1 MRNKIVALLV
11 AVCTIYTGTMAQNQK
26 AKYVILVSIDGFRS
40 DFYKDPSWPAPH
52 LQQLAKQG
60 VYAQGVNGVFPTVT
74 YPSHTTLITGVTP
87 SRHGILY
94 NTVFAPGGEG
104 GQWYT
109 DSKQIQA
116 QTLWDAVRKAGLR
129 SASVSWPV
137 SVGAPVDYNIPEI
150 WSRENP
156 SDRRGATA
164 QYATPKGLFEEAV
177 ANATGQMQINDYNLT
192 SPSMDQNL
200 ARIAGYIIRTY
211 KPNLL
216 TIHLPCTDGAQHAEG
231 RESDLLRRTIAGADN
246 AIGIL
251 QDALQKAGIKDS
263 TVMIVSG
270 DHGFV
275 NTHSSLAPNVWLA
288 KKGLTGKPGSKDDW
302 KAWFVP
308 TGGAAFL
315 RLKNSKD
322 IATLQQVRQMLEE
335 LPEGYK
341 KLFRIIEKPELMK
354 SGADPEAVLALA
366 AVQGIAFNSAA
377 AGDEFRSAKGGTH
390 GYYPDFY
397 EIQTGFIASGAGIKK
412 GGVLPVMSLT
422 DVAPAIAYL
431 LGIELKEA
439 AGVVYPGMLEQVRN
453 K

>member
-1 MRNKIVALLV
+1 MRNKLFAILV
-11 AVCTIYTGTMAQNQK
+11 AASFALHTSAVAQK
-26 AKYVILVSIDGFRS
+26 VKYVILVSIDGFRS
-40 DFYKDPSWPAPH
+40 DFYKDASWGTPH
-52 LQQLAKQG
+52 LQQMARQG
-60 VYAQGVNGVFPTVT
+60 VYAQGVTGVFPTVT
-74 YPSHTTLITGVTP
+74 YPSHTSLITGVTP
-87 SRHGILY
+87 AKHGILY
-94 NTVFAPGGEG
+94 NTQFEAGSED

-109 DSKQIQA
+109 DTKLIHA
-116 QTLWDAVRKAGLR
+116 ETLWEAVRKAGLR

-150 WSRENP
+150 WSKENP
-156 SDRRGATA
+156 ADRRGATA

-177 ANATGQMQINDYNLT
+177 ANATGQLQINDYNLS
-192 SPSMDQNL
+192 SPAMDQNL

-231 RESDLLRRTIAGADN
+231 RESELLRRTIAGADN

-263 TVMIVSG
+263 TTIIVSG

-275 NTHSSLAPNVWLA
+275 NTHSSLAPNIWLT
-288 KKGLTGKPGSKDDW
+288 KKGLIGKGGKDDW
-302 KAWFVP
+302 KAWFIP

-322 IATLQQVRQMLEE
+322 MATLQQVRQMLEE
-335 LPEGYK
+335 LPEAYR
-341 KLFRIIEKPELMK
+341 KLFRIIEKPELVK
-354 SGADPEAVLALA
+354 AGGDPDAVLALA
-366 AVQGIAFNSAA
+366 AVQGIAFNSATT
-377 AGDEFRSAKGGTH
+377 GEEFRASKGGTH

-397 EIQTGFIASGAGIKK
+397 EIQTGFVASGAGIKK

-422 DVAPAIAYL
+422 DVAPAIAWL
-431 LGIELKEA
+431 LGIELKGA
-439 AGVVYPGMLEQVRN
+439 TGTVYPGMFEQPRKTN
-453 K
+453 N

>member
-1 MRNKIVALLV
+1 MSNKISALLLAFFV
-11 AVCTIYTGTMAQNQK
+11 FSAGAMAQK
-26 AKYVILVSIDGFRS
+26 VKYVVLVSIDGFRS
-40 DFYKDPSWPAPH
+40 DFYKDPSWATPH
-52 LQQLAKQG
+52 LQQMAKQG

-74 YPSHTTLITGVTP
+74 YPSHTSLITGVTP
-87 SRHGILY
+87 SKHGILY
-94 NTVFAPGGEG
+94 NTRFEPGSEG

-109 DSKQIQA
+109 ETKQIQSE
-116 QTLWDAVRKAGLR
+116 TLWDAVRKAGMK

-150 WSRENP
+150 WSKENP

-164 QYATPKGLFEEAV
+164 QYATPKGLFEEVV
-177 ANATGQMQINDYNLT
+177 ANATGQLQVNDYNLS

-246 AIGIL
+246 AVGIL
-251 QDALQKAGIKDS
+251 LDALQKAGIRDS
-263 TVMIVSG
+263 TTIIVSG

-275 NTHSSLAPNVWLA
+275 DTHSSLSPNIWLM
-288 KKGLTGKPGSKDDW
+288 KKGLIGKAGTKDDW

-315 RLKNSKD
+315 RLKNNKD
-322 IATLQQVRQMLEE
+322 LAIVQQVKQMLEE

-341 KLFRIIEKPELMK
+341 KLFRIIEKPELVR
-354 SGADPEAVLALA
+354 SGADPDAMLALA
-366 AVQGIAFNSAA
+366 AVQGITFNAA
-377 AGDEFRSAKGGTH
+377 TSGEEFRVAKGGTH
-390 GYYPDFY
+390 GYYPDFS
-397 EIQTGFIASGAGIKK
+397 EIQTGFVAGGAGIKK
-412 GGVLPVMSLT
+412 GSVVPVMSLT
-422 DVAPAIAYL
+422 DIAPTIAYL
-431 LGIELKEA
+431 LGIELKQA
-439 AGVVYPGMLEQVRN
+439 TGTVYPGVLEQQ
-453 K
+453 KK

>member
-1 MRNKIVALLV
+1 MRNKFFALLV
-11 AVCTIYTGTMAQNQK
+11 ASSAFFTNASAQK
-26 AKYVILVSIDGFRS
+26 SKYVILVSIDGFRS
-40 DFYKDPSWPAPH
+40 DFYKDPSWATPH
-52 LQQLAKQG
+52 LQQMSKQG
-60 VYAQGVNGVFPTVT
+60 VYALGVNGVFPTVT

-87 SRHGILY
+87 GTHGILY
-94 NTVFAPGGEG
+94 NTQFEPGGEG

-109 DSKQIQA
+109 ETKQIKA
-116 QTLWDAVRKAGLR
+116 ETLWDAVRKAGLR

-150 WSRENP
+150 WNKDNGA
-156 SDRRGATA
+156 DRRGATA
-164 QYATPKGLFEEAV
+164 QYATPKGLFEEVV
-177 ANATGQMQINDYNLT
+177 ANATGNMQMNDYNLS

-231 RESDLLRRTIAGADN
+231 RESELLRRTISGADN

-251 QDALQKAGIKDS
+251 LDALQKAGIRDS
-263 TVMIVSG
+263 TTIIVSG

-275 NTHSSLAPNVWLA
+275 NTHSSFAPNVWLA
-288 KKGLTGKPGSKDDW
+288 KKGLIGKNGKDDW

-315 RLKNSKD
+315 RLKNPKD
-322 IATLQQVRQMLEE
+322 MATLQQVRQMLEE

-341 KLFRIIEKPELMK
+341 KLFRIIEKPELVK
-354 SGADPEAVLALA
+354 AGGDPDAVLALA
-366 AVQGIAFNSAA
+366 AVQGIAFNSAVT
-377 AGDEFRSAKGGTH
+377 GEEFRPAKGGTH
-390 GYYPDFY
+390 GYFPDFA
-397 EIQTGFIASGAGIKK
+397 EIQTGFVASGAGIKK

-422 DVAPAIAYL
+422 DVAPTIAYL
-431 LGIELKEA
+431 LGIELKQA
-439 AGVVYPGMLEQVRN
+439 MGTVYPGMLEQRT